1 MALGKYGKRMLAA
14 SGSVAVLTLSHQA
27 ASQAAV
33 VHVTGRP
40 LNIRCFG
47 DITEV
52 QWDIDGSGNP
62 EYSMVLNS
70 SAEPVEVFISSSAL
84 NGRAFVVTAR
94 GDNVLALSSGFVVGP
109 TAAWGSSTSRR
120 LLSTTNGE
128 SSVLGLDFDG
138 GGMNDGSNFVGFRFD
153 DGTGLKYGY
162 AEFVFDVDDTD
173 GVTITQWWYD
183 DAGGSVQVGG
193 APAVPEPNT
202 LALLAMGAAGLG
214 CYRAARKKIAASDNQ
229 AVAS

>member
-1 MALGKYGKRMLAA
+1 MALGKFGKRMLAA

-70 SAEPVEVFISSSAL
+70 SAEPEEVFISSQAL
-84 NGRAFVVTAR
+84 NGR
-94 GDNVLALSSGFVVGP
+94 GFVVGGTSNNLFRLSSQFTVGP
-109 TAAWGSSTSRR
+109 TASWGTKTERR

-128 SSVLGLDFDG
+128 SSWISDELDAG
-138 GGMNDGSNFVGFRFD
+138 GFIDGSNFVGFRFD
-153 DGTGLKYGY
+153 DGTGMKYGY
-162 AEFVFDVDDTD
+162 AEFVLDVDDSD

-193 APAVPEPNT
+193 TPAVPEPNT

>member
-62 EYSMVLNS
+62 EYSMVQ
-70 SAEPVEVFISSSAL
+70 I
-84 NGRAFVVTAR
+84 GRAHV
-94 GDNVLALSSGFVVGP
+94 
-109 TAAWGSSTSRR
+109 
-120 LLSTTNGE
+120 
-128 SSVLGLDFDG
+128 
-138 GGMNDGSNFVGFRFD
+138 
-153 DGTGLKYGY
+153 
-162 AEFVFDVDDTD
+162 
-173 GVTITQWWYD
+173 
-183 DAGGSVQVGG
+183 
-193 APAVPEPNT
+193 
-202 LALLAMGAAGLG
+202 
-214 CYRAARKKIAASDNQ
+214 
-229 AVAS
+229 